1 MATKSIAKVTV
12 DNAGRKRSGFDL
24 GGRLSTSFQF
34 GEVLPVHCRKL
45 VPNSSHTVG
54 TRSLVRLDPMV
65 APTSQ
70 GRMTVKFWHSFIGL
84 SDLFRNFASFLTG
97 KTVSGSNGLVNFSR
111 LPCFSLCELSALCL
125 VGARINTYT
134 DPVTNADGSVSWTHY
149 NDVSTVTSLYNNYL
163 NFTYSS
169 VTSSASDAGTNFA
182 ARFPNFTSSQVNYRY
197 RALDLLGI
205 NLATATSGGYIY
217 LPLGNNNNSG
227 DARTILFNGAPEVD
241 IAHCDFVFYRTLTDS
256 NNVSKDFAFAVNMS
270 NYGARLYDILTV
282 LGIGVDFASLEYVDV
297 TRLFA
302 YYLAYYGSFGLSLYT
317 NYESS
322 NCSRLLK
329 AYENGGNGFK
339 VIGLGSSSTASN
351 FGDTYYL
358 NDLFVNFITDICT
371 GYVTEPVDY
380 ISAHRRTDVITND
393 ELGWV
398 HNIVVS
404 QPNLA
409 NTDGAFAQNNTT
421 YPGIVKSSTNAVY
434 INQVSHTQVDADLLK
449 MLWKNSNRQSV
460 AGQELE
466 KLLRAGGYGAYVD
479 QQQSHFLGYTEYD
492 VDVSDINAT
501 SDSVNTVTGRGS
513 TLGQYVGK
521 GIGAQKDD
529 KTFSY
534 DTDEFG
540 YWITLAAIVPDS
552 SYCQGNDQTVY
563 DIDRT
568 DQYQSE
574 MDSMGYELERMS
586 VIKAGADVLWANNS
600 SPSYLS
606 FGYVPRMMR
615 YKVGRSILAGNFRRR
630 STRDQYLPFVLSR
643 WLDVDDVYESAA
655 RTSTATSETVTL
667 KSTQSLSSVPI
678 AGNAW
683 RYINLYPWLS
693 NFERIFAFDEKIRG
707 AWETQSKFERYVY
720 CGERYDYFM
729 LFLNIMHKCNAPMLP
744 ASDSW
749 STTDDNDGNG
759 TTMVQ
764 S

>member
-1 MATKSIAKVTV
+1 MATKSMAKVTV

-45 VPNSSHTVG
+45 IANSSHTVG

-70 GRMTVKFWHSFIGL
+70 GRMTVKMWHSFIGL
-84 SDLFRNFASFLTG
+84 SDLFRNVSAFLTG
-97 KTVSGSNGLVNFSR
+97 KTVSGSNGLINFSK
-111 LPCFSLCELSALCL
+111 LPSASLCELSALCL
-125 VGARINTYT
+125 VGARVSVWT
-134 DPVTNADGSVSWTHY
+134 DPVTNADGSVSWTRY
-149 NDVSTVTSLYNNYL
+149 SDNTSISSLYNDYFAF
-163 NFTYSS
+163 NFYNP
-169 VTSSASDAGTNFA
+169 VTSASGDSLFES
-182 ARFPNFTSSQVNYRY
+182 RFPNYTSVGDNYRY
-197 RALDLLGI
+197 RVFDLFGI
-205 NLATATSGGYIY
+205 NYSTTSNGIAY
-217 LPLGNNNNSG
+217 LPLGNDSVG
-227 DARTILFNGAPEVD
+227 SFSDRTFFLGAPEVD
-241 IAHCDFVFYRTLTDS
+241 IAHCDFVFYRSLQNS
-256 NNVSKDFAFAVNMS
+256 SSVSKDFAFAVNMS

-282 LGIGVDFASLEYVDV
+282 LGFGVDFANYEYIDI

-302 YYLAYYGSFGLSLYT
+302 YYLSYYGSFGLSLYT

-329 AYENGGNGFK
+329 AYENGGNGFN
-339 VIGLGSSSTASN
+339 VIGLGSGTNASV
-351 FGDTYYL
+351 FGNQWYL
-358 NDLFVNFITDICT
+358 NDLFVNFITDLCT

-380 ISAHRRTDVITND
+380 ISAHRRTDVISNID
-393 ELGWV
+393 DIGWV

-404 QPNLA
+404 APNLV
-409 NTDGAFAQNNTT
+409 NPDGAFAQNNVP
-421 YPGIVKSSTNAVY
+421 YPGGIKQSTNAIF

-492 VDVSDINAT
+492 IDVSDINAT

-534 DTDEFG
+534 DTDEAG
-540 YWITLAAIVPDS
+540 YWIILAAIVPDS

-563 DIDRT
+563 DIERT
-568 DQYQSE
+568 DQYQPDF
-574 MDSMGYELERMS
+574 DSMGYEMER
-586 VIKAGADVLWANNS
+586 KAVLKVGADVLWAANTS
-600 SPSYLS
+600 SSQDP
-606 FGYVPRMMR
+606 FGFVPRFMR

-643 WLDVDDVYESAA
+643 WLDVDDLYESAA
-655 RTSTATSETVTL
+655 RSSTANSETVTL
-667 KSTQSLSSVPI
+667 KSTQSLLSVPV

-693 NFERIFAFDEKIRG
+693 NFERIFAFDEKVRG
-707 AWETQSKFERYVY
+707 AWETQQKFERYVY

-729 LFLNIMHKCNAPMLP
+729 LFMNIMHKCNAPMLP

-759 TTMVQ
+759 TTMTQ